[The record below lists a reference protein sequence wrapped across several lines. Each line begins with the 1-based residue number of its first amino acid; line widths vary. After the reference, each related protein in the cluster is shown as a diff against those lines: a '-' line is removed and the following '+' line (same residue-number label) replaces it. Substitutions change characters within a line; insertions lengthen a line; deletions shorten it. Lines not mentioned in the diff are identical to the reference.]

1 MYKNLYFY
9 VWFLFSILSKWWSN
23 LYFYVCLNLYSQV
36 CKHENVGVIS
46 ALYMLL
52 IKWLIILPIPHQ
64 KLSFPLRTY
73 FFVLFIQY
81 RVWGSHWIYFSHDMT
96 KKIITCKDCDPVG
109 SPPFSTFYHLPY
121 KCLLSLVGCFSY
133 YKSGILV

>member
-1 MYKNLYFY
+1 MGKNEMYKNLYFY
-9 VWFLFSILSKWWSN
+9 VWFLFSILSKWWPN

-81 RVWGSHWIYFSHDMT
+81 RVWGAHWIHFSHVMT
-96 KKIITCKDCDPVG
+96 KKIITCKNCDSVG
-109 SPPFSTFYHLPY
+109 SRGVYSSDF
-121 KCLLSLVGCFSY
+121 GCFIPVPDQW
-133 YKSGILV
+133 KSPF

>member
-46 ALYMLL
+46 ALYAINKIVNYSPNSSSEVIISIENLFL
-52 IKWLIILPIPHQ
+52 CTFYFVLPQFPPNWL
-64 KLSFPLRTY
+64 KLSEFHCDQILESLK
-73 FFVLFIQY
+73 LFEKLHSISVKINWHWNW
-81 RVWGSHWIYFSHDMT
+81 RSWGVKNGLI
-96 KKIITCKDCDPVG
+96 
-109 SPPFSTFYHLPY
+109 
-121 KCLLSLVGCFSY
+121 
-133 YKSGILV
+133 